1 MKAYG
6 ANAASVCGELLFPEL
21 LHQPGPAQRR
31 PVREHHGRSHPPSDT
46 SVAGAFIYDNIP
58 LRAPLLASEEE
69 HEPIHRVDLL
79 RRMLLHQQA
88 GEEEEDHAWPVS
100 GEPCLHRAARRRG
113 GIKKE
118 GPPVVTFP
126 FDAPRGIYDP
136 HFTSLTVPSGHF
148 A

>member
-1 MKAYG
+1 M
-6 ANAASVCGELLFPEL
+6 VD
-21 LHQPGPAQRR
+21 HIRR
-31 PVREHHGRSHPPSDT
+31 SDT

-58 LRAPLLASEEE
+58 LREEE

-118 GPPVVTFP
+118 GPGSTFSLLWSLS
-126 FDAPRGIYDP
+126 PRGI
-136 HFTSLTVPSGHF
+136 
-148 A
+148 

>member
-1 MKAYG
+1 M
-6 ANAASVCGELLFPEL
+6 VD
-21 LHQPGPAQRR
+21 HIRR
-31 PVREHHGRSHPPSDT
+31 PTPVLRGRSSTTVSRYVQSPS
-46 SVAGAFIYDNIP
+46 AAFG
-58 LRAPLLASEEE
+58 LREEE

-136 HFTSLTVPSGHF
+136 HFTSLAVPSGHF

>member
-1 MKAYG
+1 M
-6 ANAASVCGELLFPEL
+6 VD
-21 LHQPGPAQRR
+21 HIRR
-31 PVREHHGRSHPPSDT
+31 SDT

-118 GPPVVTFP
+118 GPRHLWSP
-126 FDAPRGIYDP
+126 FLSMPPEGFMILTLP
-136 HFTSLTVPSGHF
+136 TSLTVPSGHF
-148 A
+148 FA

>member
-6 ANAASVCGELLFPEL
+6 ANAASVCAANFCFRNFCINQGRLSDDQYVNIIVD
-21 LHQPGPAQRR
+21 HIRR
-31 PVREHHGRSHPPSDT
+31 SDT

-126 FDAPRGIYDP
+126 FDAPRGI
-136 HFTSLTVPSGHF
+136 
-148 A
+148 